1 MPVRLAARHTDA
13 LRYPPYW
20 CVPLLPAGSY
30 RRPPC
35 RRSPQHAVPVRP
47 INRRADSYRRPPRPC
62 VPPTAAPVYFAAAK
76 PVYITAKPPALS
88 RSAVKDTHSIFV
100 LRQESPLHIPF
111 YGKARRSALHRRR
124 KGRRLRL
131 LHCGKNRCGLFCL
144 TRTPQPNRPRPPR
157 RQTRLNPALSPVPPG
172 RKKTA
177 ARRMTRRRTFFFC
190 AVRSYMNTTPY
201 TALVNASSAF
211 FLSSKICE
219 RSL

>member
-30 RRPPC
+30 RRPP
-35 RRSPQHAVPVRP
+35 
-47 INRRADSYRRPPRPC
+47 RPC
-62 VPPTAAPVYFAAAK
+62 VPPSAAPVYFAAAK
-76 PVYITAKPPALS
+76 PVYTAAKPPALS

-111 YGKARRSALHRRR
+111 YGKARRSALHPRR

-157 RQTRLNPALSPVPPG
+157 RQTRPHLAPRPPSPCPAGTCKTGMSAPTSVLPPY
-172 RKKTA
+172 R
-177 ARRMTRRRTFFFC
+177 
-190 AVRSYMNTTPY
+190 
-201 TALVNASSAF
+201 L
-211 FLSSKICE
+211 
-219 RSL
+219 

>member
-76 PVYITAKPPALS
+76 PVNITAKPPALS

-111 YGKARRSALHRRR
+111 YGKARRSALHPRR
-124 KGRRLRL
+124 KGRRLRPL
-131 LHCGKNRCGLFCL
+131 RCGKNRRCLFCL
-144 TRTPQPNRPRPPR
+144 TKNAAAKPAPPAAPANAAAPRAPFPSPLSRRNVQNRHVRADER
-157 RQTRLNPALSPVPPG
+157 FAAVPPV
-172 RKKTA
+172 RLPY
-177 ARRMTRRRTFFFC
+177 TRRRRTH
-190 AVRSYMNTTPY
+190 T
-201 TALVNASSAF
+201 
-211 FLSSKICE
+211 
-219 RSL
+219 